1 MTTLDINVRAAKPG
15 ALLLA
20 PIGITTFHDS
30 VNSARVEGARIIEV
44 LMEPELCSG
53 ALLVEATRDSV
64 RFVHQISPASPTA
77 TYPESAFVPRR
88 NRYTEASEELAAA
101 SRAIAIAAGGGDE
114 GIKALVAEAESRFSY
129 THPEIRFN
137 DGTDKVPYLSCGL
150 TPGSCV
156 DINTYLVA
164 SLRAA
169 GFEAGY
175 IYGYFFPRERGGL
188 TNDMHCW
195 VVTRH
200 DGAILEWDIAH
211 HIKAGLGKTGPGL
224 NPRPGHRVAL
234 GHSMGHRYTTGQ
246 RETVDLKLLGEP
258 LMLSHAGGWERCQ
271 ITAHSAG
278 K

>member
-1 MTTLDINVRAAKPG
+1 MTLAINVHAVKPG

-20 PIGITTFHDS
+20 PIGITTPYDS
-30 VNSARVEGARIIEV
+30 VNSARVEGARIVEV

-53 ALLVEATRDSV
+53 ALLVEATKDSV

-77 TYPESAFVPRR
+77 TYPEPAFVPRR
-88 NRYTEASEELAAA
+88 NRYMEASEELAAA
-101 SRAIAIAAGGGDE
+101 SRDIAIAAGGGTE
-114 GIKALVAEAESRFSY
+114 GIKALVAETESRFSY

-137 DGTDKVPYLSCGL
+137 DGADKVPHLSCGL

-169 GFEAGY
+169 GYEAGY
-175 IYGYFFPRERGGL
+175 IYGYFFPRGRGGV

-195 VVTRH
+195 VITRH
-200 DGAILEWDIAH
+200 NGAILEWDIAH
-211 HIKAGLGKTGPGL
+211 HIKAGLGETGPGL
-224 NPRPGHRVAL
+224 NPRPGHRVGL
-234 GHSMGHRYTTGQ
+234 GHSMGHLYTIGD

-258 LMLSHAGGWERCQ
+258 LMLSDMGCWNKCQ
-271 ITAHSAG
+271 ITVHSAVE
-278 K
+278 